1 MKAVRGVRESTKIL
15 FTHHSP
21 TLIRGKKRKDQHF
34 PVRMNTPRPPE
45 YKYSYIVKP
54 KNKYTRSKHL
64 RMKLSLLEAEVFLGI
79 ENKATC
85 PTQSTIRICT
95 QVLIAVELF
104 ENNMEAALINADCSD
119 TYEKKYDLPKDSN
132 GFNKRA
138 AKNAEVPA
146 GKKTDNRNS
155 CQLLETRSPNSL
167 ISNKKPKVPIVVA
180 NARMLSPT
188 KSPAI
193 VEKGYD
199 HHQSPKP
206 LEYQEP
212 YPRPSRSH
220 GVFDRKD
227 IPPTRLLL
235 KPTFTTL
242 PLEIRFFFYET
253 LIQTTVHAIRI
264 RDSYP
269 TPLKYRGILEPLY
282 HTCPQIKEEI
292 LSWAGTRRD
301 IQRVKIQSVPVWI
314 STTSTV
320 GLLFSNDR
328 YIRSAEWRSQ
338 IAQLVEV
345 DENKSRRAGHP
356 PKLRLL
362 KP

>member
-1 MKAVRGVRESTKIL
+1 
-15 FTHHSP
+15 
-21 TLIRGKKRKDQHF
+21 
-34 PVRMNTPRPPE
+34 
-45 YKYSYIVKP
+45 
-54 KNKYTRSKHL
+54 
-64 RMKLSLLEAEVFLGI
+64 MKLSPLGAGVFLGI

-85 PTQSTIRICT
+85 PTQSTIKIFT

-119 TYEKKYDLPKDSN
+119 TYEKKYDLPKDSS
-132 GFNKRA
+132 GSNKRA
-138 AKNAEVPA
+138 ATNAEVPT
-146 GKKTDNRNS
+146 GKKLDRRNA
-155 CQLLETRSPNSL
+155 CQLLENRSPSSL
-167 ISNKKPKVPIVVA
+167 ISNEKPKVSVVMA
-180 NARMLSPT
+180 NAHKLSPT

-193 VEKGYD
+193 VEKVYD

-206 LEYQEP
+206 LEHQEANP
-212 YPRPSRSH
+212 QLSRSH

-227 IPPTRLLL
+227 GPPTRLLL
-235 KPTFTTL
+235 KPTFMSL

-253 LIQTTVHAIRI
+253 LIHTTVHAIRI
-264 RDSYP
+264 RDDYP

-301 IQRVKIQSVPVWI
+301 IQRLKIHSVHVWI
-314 STTSTV
+314 STKSNV
-320 GLLFSNDR
+320 GLLFWNDR

-338 IAQLVEV
+338 IAKLVEV
-345 DENKSRRAGHP
+345 DEDRSRRAGYP

-362 KP
+362 KL